1 MDRPDSEEFINC
13 SLLQFT
19 RSYKV
24 DKNKIQSVKKRNKD
38 VVVLIMP
45 YLHPD
50 PESEH
55 YQDYCKYKLML
66 HVPFRSVNELKMD
79 FDSWSEAYEASNLEN
94 MTSELIGK
102 KQPKPKSDSADEDSA
117 EDEDSQAS
125 NHDEVPEWA
134 ILCRKHEATKVQVSI
149 S

>member
-1 MDRPDSEEFINC
+1 
-13 SLLQFT
+13 
-19 RSYKV
+19 
-24 DKNKIQSVKKRNKD
+24 
-38 VVVLIMP
+38 MP

-79 FDSWSEAYEASNLEN
+79 FDSWSEASNLED

-102 KQPKPKSDSADEDSA
+102 NQPKPKSDSA

-125 NHDEVPEWA
+125 NHDEVPKWA
-134 ILCRKHEATKVQVSI
+134 IL
-149 S
+149 